1 MVFEDSLLAFS
12 SAESLLPGWS
22 VYFTKQHFLLCGDTM
37 ESPLQSDSPVPVC
50 RFVFHVKEDAAAG
63 SALSVLLE
71 NFTVTDGGQPVAPG
85 DPSFSGR
92 IAFPDTGKARLRAL
106 SAGDYPMTPA
116 FSPDLFSYTVRDLPH
131 DLETLPLSYTPS
143 SEGLTVTENFPS
155 LADGKTVLTLTVTA
169 EDGSETVYTVTA
181 LRKFG
186 DGYQPSSE
194 GRVGSLV
201 PSAGTLS
208 PPFSPD
214 CTEYI
219 LYLPAEYAGKTLTLV
234 PTPLSDSAEAEAVTA
249 MLGAEEKDGDA
260 RKDVSLL
267 SVVCMAEDGSEVAY
281 EVTAMLLP
289 PYEGV
294 PPYVESGTALQG
306 TLEIEQTGDGYFART
321 ALSRPDGR
329 YDLRWSFNGA
339 DLGSGE
345 TLPRQDGLRDG
356 VLTATLTG
364 RDGFSG
370 ELCAEVTLDGE
381 GNLTDK
387 TGDTPSA
394 VDPRAAAIVCGA
406 SVAALAIG
414 FLGRDPGG
422 KTAGEKASPAG
433 KHRLRTNPDFQKRKK

>member
-1 MVFEDSLLAFS
+1 
-12 SAESLLPGWS
+12 
-22 VYFTKQHFLLCGDTM
+22 
-37 ESPLQSDSPVPVC
+37 
-50 RFVFHVKEDAAAG
+50 
-63 SALSVLLE
+63 
-71 NFTVTDGGQPVAPG
+71 
-85 DPSFSGR
+85 
-92 IAFPDTGKARLRAL
+92 
-106 SAGDYPMTPA
+106 MTPA

-370 ELCAEVTLDGE
+370 ELRAEVTLDGE

-394 VDPRAAAIVCGA
+394 MDPRAAAIVCGA

-422 KTAGEKASPAG
+422 KTAGEKALPAG